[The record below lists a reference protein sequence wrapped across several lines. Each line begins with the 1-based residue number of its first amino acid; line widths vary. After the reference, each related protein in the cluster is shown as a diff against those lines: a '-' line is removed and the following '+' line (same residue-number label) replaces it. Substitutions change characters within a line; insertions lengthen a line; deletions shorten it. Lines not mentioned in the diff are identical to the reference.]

1 MYDYTLRRGRKH
13 FCCYSLQVFRK
24 ADVLKCHIKDCFKI
38 NGKQRIK
45 MPAKSEYVK
54 FENHKKKIKASFVI
68 SADFEDNVK
77 QNSNESYTNKYKKL
91 VPCSYGYKLVCVDDK
106 FSRPFKSY

>member
-1 MYDYTLRRGRKH
+1 MVSKG
-13 FCCYSLQVFRK
+13 
-24 ADVLKCHIKDCFKI
+24 LKCL
-38 NGKQRIK
+38 QRVNMLNLK
-45 MPAKSEYVK
+45 
-54 FENHKKKIKASFVI
+54 NHKKKIKASFVI

-106 FSRPFKSY
+106 FSRPFKSYLGEDAVYNFINSIAEESKY